1 MNHQPA
7 SLEGIRVLELASVL
21 AGPLAGTDL
30 ALRGA
35 TVTKVERPPHGDVTR
50 SWRPPT
56 EPHVEDADGNPAS
69 AYWMAANRGKQLVWV
84 DLGTTEGLDW
94 LESELSNTDVLIQ
107 NFKSADLTKFN
118 LQPKS
123 VAKRHPRLIHVRLV
137 GFRHQPERLAY
148 DVVVQ
153 AETGWMHM
161 NGNTPTRM
169 PVALMDVL
177 ASHSIRE
184 AALEGLFGRARHPES
199 KGSFHEV
206 ALDECGVEALVNQA
220 TNHLIGGL
228 SPAFAG
234 NEHPNIAPYGDLLR
248 CRDGYVVLAVG
259 SDRQFQAL
267 CDVLEVGEMAAE
279 DAFVNNSN
287 RLKNRQD
294 LMERLA
300 GAACHW
306 SKSTLIQTCT
316 ERGVPAGAVQSLP
329 EVFSNRPNPWA

>member
-1 MNHQPA
+1 MNHQSA

-50 SWRPPT
+50 SWRPST
-56 EPHVEDADGNPAS
+56 EPPVKDADGNPTS
-69 AYWMAANRGKQLVWV
+69 AYWMAANQGKHLAWV
-84 DLGTTEGLDW
+84 DLGTAEGLNW

-107 NFKSADLTKFN
+107 NFKSADLAKFN
-118 LQPKS
+118 LQSES
-123 VAKRHPRLIHVRLV
+123 VAKRHPQLIHVRLV
-137 GFRHQPERLAY
+137 GFRHQPDRIAY

-161 NGNTPTRM
+161 NGDTPTRM

-184 AALEGLFGRARHPES
+184 AALEGLFARARHPENG
-199 KGSFHEV
+199 GSFHEV
-206 ALDECGVEALVNQA
+206 ALDECGVAALANQA

-248 CRDGYVVLAVG
+248 CRDGHVVLAVG

-267 CDVLEVGEMAAE
+267 CGLLEVAE
-279 DAFVNNSN
+279 LATEEAFINNSN
-287 RLKNRQD
+287 RLENRKE

-300 GAACHW
+300 MAAGHW
-306 SKSTLIQTCT
+306 RKANLIQACI
-316 ERGVPAGAVQSLP
+316 ERGVPAGAVKSLP
-329 EVFSNRPNPWA
+329 EVFSNRTNPWS